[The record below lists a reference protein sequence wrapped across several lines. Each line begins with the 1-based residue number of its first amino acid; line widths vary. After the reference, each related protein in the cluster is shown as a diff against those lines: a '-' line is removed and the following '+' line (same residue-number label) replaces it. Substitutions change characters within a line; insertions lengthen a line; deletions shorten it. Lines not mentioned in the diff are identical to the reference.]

1 MRTGNALLQNV
12 LHRAMP
18 HLVQRA
24 GGLNRGMLLYCFGGE
39 PDLTEVQSV
48 YESSPAECKLA
59 VLIPPI
65 GGTLGQPRG
74 KRRVVT
80 MSGRTKTEAKAKL
93 REVMRD
99 HEDGF
104 QPNAVTARSRRWRT
118 GWRTGWVYRSR
129 APW

>member
-118 GWRTGWVYRSR
+118 GWHTGWVYRSR